1 MKKWKK
7 GSLILPDSHSFFAAS
22 LFWLPLFHFCLNT
35 WLKGV
40 PPGLWPTSLSSRSRR
55 TAKPEDPSMAQ
66 LAVGSWRCWD
76 FVENKQHQR
85 TRASRHHLQVI
96 CQLKF
101 NYFRKPQGPGA
112 PGFPCWWAQRPP
124 NHIFCD
130 LISFT
135 VWEVLQTSCPR
146 SDPWIVR
153 WCLDILWGACHFQWL
168 WWMRCLS
175 LSQRSRSG
183 DLCWS
188 YWTYWSRS
196 NTVENQHRSKT
207 SNQKMYSTPPPPTQH
222 RSLVFQVKSKIP
234 EKLFH
239 PNPFNYV

>member
-1 MKKWKK
+1 MEK
-7 GSLILPDSHSFFAAS
+7 GLPYPPWFSQLLRCFFV
-22 LFWLPLFHFCLNT
+22 WLPLFHLCLNT
-35 WLKGV
+35 WPKGV

-85 TRASRHHLQVI
+85 TRANRHRLQAI

-101 NYFRKPQGPGA
+101 NHFSKPQGPGA
-112 PGFPCWWAQRPP
+112 PGVPCWWAQRPP

-135 VWEVLQTSCPR
+135 VWEVLQTSSPR

-175 LSQRSRSG
+175 LSRRSWSG

-188 YWTYWSRS
+188 YRTDWSRS
-196 NTVENQHRSKT
+196 NTVENHLPLQHSTDLWYFKRNLKSRKNFSIQIHLIM
-207 SNQKMYSTPPPPTQH
+207 SN
-222 RSLVFQVKSKIP
+222 
-234 EKLFH
+234 
-239 PNPFNYV
+239 